1 VESPLLRRQ
10 VEVLYRIFEERQ
22 GDREILGRIEELEA
36 EANAIYGNHR
46 SVVGGKKLVENE
58 VKELLRSSEDEELR
72 REAWEASKSVG
83 GEVEG
88 TVRELAQLR
97 NRLAREQGYENY
109 YARSLELQEIDA
121 GELAGIMEDLASATD
136 ALFEELK
143 RDVDAELKQRFGVE
157 EVMPWHLSGAC
168 FPRGHARVPARLHRV
183 KHAWYARPPRPAYP
197 QIRRPPACSG
207 PR

>member
-1 VESPLLRRQ
+1 VTYSRTYSVESPLLRRQ
-10 VEVLYRIFEERQ
+10 VEVLYRMFEERQ
-22 GDREILGRIEELEA
+22 GDREMLGRIEELEA

-88 TVRELAQLR
+88 TVRELARLR
-97 NRLAREQGYENY
+97 DRLAREQGYENY

-136 ALFEELK
+136 APFEELK
-143 RDVDAELKQRFGVE
+143 RDVDAELKRRFGVE
-157 EVMPWHLSGAC
+157 EVMP
-168 FPRGHARVPARLHRV
+168 
-183 KHAWYARPPRPAYP
+183 
-197 QIRRPPACSG
+197 
-207 PR
+207 